1 MHSKKFKYQEYLN
14 KYQNCPP
21 EYYQGIN
28 MAAYRWVHNTTHK
41 NDYMPINII
50 NEPPQ
55 RMLDD
60 TDKMCMGYGL
70 SVFNTQLNA
79 LSKYESLYKKKRKH
93 LKKIFIEDIGN
104 AVAKIKIEREDGIGN
119 KPNLNNFGHFTFHE
133 YENKD
138 LANSIVCKTEI
149 LFDGN
154 GIIKR

>member
-1 MHSKKFKYQEYLN
+1 MHSKKLKYQDYLN
-14 KYQNCPP
+14 KYKNCPP
-21 EYYQGIN
+21 EYYQEIN
-28 MAAYRWVHNTTHK
+28 TAAYRWVHNTTHK
-41 NDYMPINII
+41 NDYMPINLI

-70 SVFNTQLNA
+70 SVFNLLSNA
-79 LSKYESLYKKKRKH
+79 IGKYESIYRKKRRH
-93 LKKIFIEDIGN
+93 LKAMFIEDVGE
-104 AVAKIKIEREDGIGN
+104 AVAEIKIKRENGIGN
-119 KPNLNNFGHFTFHE
+119 EPNLNNFGHFTFHE

-138 LANSIVCKTEI
+138 IANSIVCKTEI